1 MKYCSKCG
9 EEIYNEAVIC
19 PRCGY
24 NTERFE
30 PIQEQGSKVAGFC
43 LRFFLGIFGLI
54 IGLCLNKPLTK
65 KGAISGFIC
74 QFIIGLIIGQI
85 YF

>member
-9 EEIYNEAVIC
+9 EEIYDEAVIC

-24 NTERFE
+24 NTERSVLV
-30 PIQEQGSKVAGFC
+30 QEQGLKVAGFC
-43 LRFFLGIFGLI
+43 LGIFGLI
-54 IGLCLNKPLTK
+54 IGLCLNKQLTK
-65 KGAISGFIC
+65 KGAIGGFIW
-74 QFIIGLIIGQI
+74 QFVLGSIIGLI